1 MARYDGG
8 RRRRN
13 LRMIYA
19 AFLWS
24 HTQEREEVL
33 FKEGEALEEGKGEKK
48 SVLAVANSPSDE
60 F

>member
-33 FKEGEALEEGKGEKK
+33 FKEGEALEEGEGEKK
-48 SVLAVANSPSDE
+48 IGIGSSKFAK
-60 F
+60 